1 VSREYLLGEIFLFQ
15 RRNGKIDESIKQ
27 TRLKKG
33 RTYLIWSVILLG
45 FNYALY
51 SADIAGLIGA
61 LGSGAM
67 FVLFIGGLG
76 YLVAGLVMKELLDN
90 INDASRMP

>member
-1 VSREYLLGEIFLFQ
+1 M
-15 RRNGKIDESIKQ
+15 DESIKQ

-33 RTYLIWSVILLG
+33 RTYLIWSVVLLG
-45 FNYALY
+45 VNYVLY
-51 SADIAGLIGA
+51 SADIAGLVGA

-76 YLVAGLVMKELLDN
+76 YLVAGIVTKE
-90 INDASRMP
+90 

>member
-1 VSREYLLGEIFLFQ
+1 VSREYLLGEIFLVQ
-15 RRNGKIDESIKQ
+15 RRDVKMDESIKQ

-33 RTYLIWSVILLG
+33 RTYLIWSVVLLAV
-45 FNYALY
+45 NYVLY
-51 SADIAGLIGA
+51 SADIAGLVGA

-76 YLVAGLVMKELLDN
+76 YLVAGLLTKE
-90 INDASRMP
+90 

>member
-1 VSREYLLGEIFLFQ
+1 VSGEYLLGEIFLVQ
-15 RRNGKIDESIKQ
+15 RRHVKMDESIKQ

-45 FNYALY
+45 INFALY
-51 SADIAGLIGA
+51 SANISGLIGA

-76 YLVAGLVMKELLDN
+76 YLVAGLVTKE
-90 INDASRMP
+90 